1 MIESPWFSQNTE
13 HLQLA
18 NKVFG
23 GDQGDNNYFNGSV
36 RGGFY
41 DLDVILD
48 SKTLFIT
55 SPFRDRLNSDEA
67 FAYIT
72 VNEFDTPFSTY
83 YAKKDIQMGQIMKI
97 ILTPSILSATD
108 SLRDLKIKDRK
119 CRFKYEAEGLKCFK

>member
-1 MIESPWFSQNTE
+1 MR
-13 HLQLA
+13 LA
-18 NKVFG
+18 NNIFG
-23 GDQGDNNYFNGSV
+23 GDQGDNNYFNGSA

-55 SPFRDRLNSDEA
+55 SPFRDRLKSDEA

-72 VNEFDTPFSTY
+72 VNEFDAPFSAY
-83 YAKKDIQMGQIMKI
+83 YAKREIQMGQIMTI
-97 ILTPSILSATD
+97 TLSPSILSATD

-119 CRFKYEAEGLKCFK
+119 CKFKHEVEGLKCFQ